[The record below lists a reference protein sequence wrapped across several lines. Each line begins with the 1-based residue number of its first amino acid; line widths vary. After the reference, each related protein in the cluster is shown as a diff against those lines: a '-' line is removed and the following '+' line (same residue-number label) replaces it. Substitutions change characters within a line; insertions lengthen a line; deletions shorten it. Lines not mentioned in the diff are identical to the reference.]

1 MTGIDSGMRFSI
13 VPAVTCVLAV
23 VGLQGCGSQDNVTPV
38 ACLEGSAAYLTA
50 LHRAPGAVKLA
61 DGTPISGCLVENQK
75 AGDLATVGSTLVKVA
90 TRLNAEARVQ
100 PGGGANLRLGYLLGA
115 AERGADGTSGIH
127 ADLIR
132 RLTAAARYS
141 PRDLPLPAAFLETY
155 QEGFDAGK
163 AHG

>member
-1 MTGIDSGMRFSI
+1 MRVRIAIALS
-13 VPAVTCVLAV
+13 ALAILV
-23 VGLQGCGSQDNVTPV
+23 GCGTTDDSTPV
-38 ACLEGSAAYLTA
+38 GCLEGADAYLTA
-50 LHRAPGAVKLA
+50 LRDAPGAVELP
-61 DGTPISGCLVENQK
+61 DGTPISDCLVENQK
-75 AGDLATVGSTLVKVA
+75 AGDLATVGGTLVTVA
-90 TRLNAEARVQ
+90 TRLNAEARAR
-100 PGGGANLRLGYLLGA
+100 PGGAANLRLGYLLGA

-141 PRDLPLPAAFLETY
+141 PRDRPLPATFLETS